1 MTPALS
7 TPARRHPA
15 GPDPEKTATMHH
27 PTLIPDTTGA
37 RILELAWNPDT
48 GDYCETESPVL
59 CWEIHPERD
68 PHPVSL
74 LGPLTGLAWAV
85 LTPDGAGYIPA
96 ETVFPDREATI
107 RELRIRARELAGEGQ
122 S

>member
-1 MTPALS
+1 
-7 TPARRHPA
+7 
-15 GPDPEKTATMHH
+15 MHH
-27 PTLIPDTTGA
+27 PPTIIPDHTGC
-37 RILELAWNPDT
+37 RIIEMSYCPDT
-48 GDYCETESPVL
+48 GDYCETESPIL
-59 CWEIHPERD
+59 AWELSPMGD

-74 LGPLTGLAWAV
+74 LGDLTGLAWAV